1 MICTLTLTFF
11 RQEGMTKMMQT
22 REEKIRSFK
31 EKKELDAKVKELHEK
46 MKQDYV
52 DDEIKV
58 TLIRF
63 TVYIYS
69 LVILKMPAYLKDKL
83 HPTYVIMLFK
93 H

>member
-1 MICTLTLTFF
+1 
-11 RQEGMTKMMQT
+11 MMQT

-69 LVILKMPAYLKDKL
+69 LVILKMSAYLKDKL
-83 HPTYVIMLFK
+83 HHTYVLMLI
-93 H
+93 

>member
-63 TVYIYS
+63 TLYRIYIH
-69 LVILKMPAYLKDKL
+69 L
-83 HPTYVIMLFK
+83 
-93 H
+93 

>member
-1 MICTLTLTFF
+1 MICTLTLTYF

-63 TVYIYS
+63 TVYRIYIH
-69 LVILKMPAYLKDKL
+69 L
-83 HPTYVIMLFK
+83 
-93 H
+93 

>member
-69 LVILKMPAYLKDKL
+69 LSCNTENVCLP
-83 HPTYVIMLFK
+83 
-93 H
+93 

>member
-1 MICTLTLTFF
+1 MICTLTLTYF

-58 TLIRF
+58 T
-63 TVYIYS
+63 
-69 LVILKMPAYLKDKL
+69 
-83 HPTYVIMLFK
+83 
-93 H
+93 

>member
-58 TLIRF
+58 
-63 TVYIYS
+63 
-69 LVILKMPAYLKDKL
+69 
-83 HPTYVIMLFK
+83 
-93 H
+93 